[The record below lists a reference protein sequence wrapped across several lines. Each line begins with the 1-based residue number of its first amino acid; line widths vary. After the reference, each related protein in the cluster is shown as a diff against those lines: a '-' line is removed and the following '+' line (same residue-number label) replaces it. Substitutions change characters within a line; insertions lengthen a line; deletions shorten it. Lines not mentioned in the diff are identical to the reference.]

1 MLKAKVV
8 KHRIEAFEKRLGK
21 PHLYLAYHAAFPLSL
36 TPDLLYRIWAN
47 FKQDSQGQALDIP
60 WIAVADVLISPLCAE
75 VGYEL
80 YEMDSQVREEL
91 LKRLKADPKFGP
103 KRIEELSAFL
113 LAYIQPHLESE
124 DPDILELAQVQQWTA
139 LAYTA
144 PDRAAVKMAQRL
156 AQIDPNAKLDFIW
169 MESLIKTLET
179 PLKKFSNLVRYAQG
193 MGSYGRG
200 DLETAT
206 EFLMEVPAWGNKC
219 LVAGVPLSVPE
230 AIQTSRAWRR
240 RRLLKFALYI
250 LLGCGGISG
259 AYWLYRKSLGITVK
273 QFKASVVRVNKKGEK
288 TKPKSYPIK
297 FFSEAL
303 GNGVELDMVY
313 IPGGSFNM
321 GSPEDEKGR
330 SKDEGPQHRV
340 KVSTF
345 FISRYP
351 VTQAQWRAI
360 ASLPKVDIDLKAD
373 PSRFKGDNRP
383 VETVSWFEAVE
394 FCKRLRER
402 TGREYR
408 LPSEA
413 EWEYACRAG
422 TTTPFHF
429 GETITGELAN
439 YAASETYADEPKGEY
454 RRETTPVG
462 QFPPNAFG
470 LSDMHGNVWEWCED
484 TWHDNYEDAPTDGS
498 AWLDKNDNRSQYSL
512 LRGGSWDVD
521 PGSCRCGD
529 RNNDPPDNHYNF
541 IGVRVVAAARILF
554 PFFL

>member
-8 KHRIEAFEKRLGK
+8 KHRIEAFEKRLRK

-124 DPDILELAQVQQWTA
+124 DPDVLELAQVQQWTA

-156 AQIDPNAKLDFIW
+156 AQIDSTAKLDFIW

-240 RRLLKFALYI
+240 RRLLKFALYT

-259 AYWLYRKSLGITVK
+259 AYWLYRKSLGITIK
-273 QFKASVVRVNKKGEK
+273 QFKASVVTVNEKGEE
-288 TKPKSYPIK
+288 TKRKSYPIK

-313 IPGGSFNM
+313 IPRGSFDM
-321 GSPEDEKGR
+321 GSPEDEKGHEENE
-330 SKDEGPQHRV
+330 SPQHRV
-340 KVSTF
+340 TVSTF

-360 ASLPKVDIDLKAD
+360 ASLPKVDIDLEAD
-373 PSRFKGDNRP
+373 PSYFKGDNRP
-383 VETVSWFEAVE
+383 VEQVNWYDAVE
-394 FCKRLRER
+394 FCARLSRE

-439 YAASETYADEPKGEY
+439 YDASRTYADEPKGEY
-454 RRETTPVG
+454 LGETTPVG

-484 TWHDNYEDAPTDGS
+484 TWHDNYEGAPTDGS
-498 AWLDKNDNRSQYSL
+498 AWLDNNDNRSQYRL
-512 LRGGSWDVD
+512 LRGGSWSEY
-521 PGSCRCGD
+521 PGSCRCGYRGISPPVS
-529 RNNDPPDNHYNF
+529 RNDDV
-541 IGVRVVAAARILF
+541 GVRVVAAARILF